1 VERARGTLKVLLQ
14 KKKGG
19 EMGSPAERIAKA
31 LYVLN
36 YLRLMEGQISPS
48 IIVHQLSSDTNPQQ
62 STPVKVRCQDLITG
76 EWKGPVE
83 VKLTGRG
90 YVCVLAENGPIW
102 VPARW
107 IRPWIE
113 ERTQKRGEPTK
124 VQSASP
130 EATPPMVD
138 DAT

>member
-1 VERARGTLKVLLQ
+1 MECAHGTLKALLQ
-14 KKKGG
+14 KPKAG
-19 EMGSPAERIAKA
+19 EMGSPAERVAKA

-36 YLRLMEGQISPS
+36 YLCLTEGRISPL

-102 VPARW
+102 VPSRW
-107 IRPWIE
+107 VRPWIE
-113 ERTQKRGEPTK
+113 ERTHKRGEPTK
-124 VQSASP
+124 VQSESP
-130 EATPPMVD
+130 EASLPMVG